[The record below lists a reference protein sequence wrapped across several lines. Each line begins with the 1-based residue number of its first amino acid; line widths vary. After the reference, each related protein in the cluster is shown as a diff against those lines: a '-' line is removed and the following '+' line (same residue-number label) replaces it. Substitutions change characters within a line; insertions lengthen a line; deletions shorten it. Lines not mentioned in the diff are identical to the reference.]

1 MDFKGVFICWVVFES
16 LFGGYYSIFSDVWF
30 VNILVDEIFNYVV
43 WLYFDISDVDIN
55 DMVIYVILCLV
66 IYYFM

>member
-1 MDFKGVFICWVVFES
+1 MDFKGVFICWVVLES